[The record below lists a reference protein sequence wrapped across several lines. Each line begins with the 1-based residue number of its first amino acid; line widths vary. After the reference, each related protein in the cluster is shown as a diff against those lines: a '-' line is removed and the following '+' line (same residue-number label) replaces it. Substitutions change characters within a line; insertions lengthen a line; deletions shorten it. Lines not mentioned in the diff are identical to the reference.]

1 MNSNNQ
7 IVLDLASMATT
18 LATTAGGKIV
28 CALLV
33 FLVGRVLVNWA
44 VKAFANGKLF
54 QKMEPSIKSFVHS
67 LLKILLYLLLI
78 IVDIEILG
86 IPMTSVITVLASAG
100 LAIGLALQGA
110 LSNFAG
116 GLMIL
121 VFKPFTVGDYI
132 SAAGVEGTVG
142 SVTVFYTIL
151 TTVDNKRV
159 TVPNGTLMNANVV
172 NFSSEELRR
181 VDLVFKTA
189 PEMDDNLVRA
199 CLRQTAENCAKVRK
213 DQELFAAITGYGDNA
228 VEYTLKA
235 WCENEDYWDV
245 YNELVAGVKAAF
257 DQKGVKAPSTK
268 LDVAVTK

>member
-1 MNSNNQ
+1 MRQS
-7 IVLDLASMATT
+7 IDLAAL
-18 LATTAGGKIV
+18 LASLGATAGGKIV
-28 CALLV
+28 YALIV
-33 FLVGRVLVNWA
+33 FLVGRLIIKWA
-44 VKAFANGKLF
+44 VKVFANGKLF
-54 QKMEPSIKSFVHS
+54 QKMDPSVKSFVHS
-67 LLKILLYLLLI
+67 LLKILLYMLLI

-121 VFKPFTVGDYI
+121 VFRPFVVGDYI

-142 SVTVFYTIL
+142 SITVFYTIL

-172 NFSSEELRR
+172 NYSSEALRR
-181 VDLVFKTA
+181 VDLTFKTA
-189 PEMDDNLVRA
+189 PEMDENIVRGCMRRA
-199 CLRQTAENCAKVRK
+199 AEKCTKVCH
-213 DQELFAAITGYGDNA
+213 DQELFADITGYGGNA

-235 WCENEDYWDV
+235 WCKNEDYWDV
-245 YNELVAGVKAAF
+245 YYELVAGVKAAF
-257 DQKGVKAPSTK
+257 DEKSVVAPSTK
-268 LDVAVTK
+268 LDVAVSK